1 MLTEVVSG
9 GRTLFKDVIEAR
21 AAEHPDKTFM
31 WIDEQSCSYGELR
44 ARTRR
49 SALALQ
55 RLGLGRGEVVASFG
69 RTSFDAISLMFAASM
84 VGGIYMPVN
93 VHYKGTYLLHQLR
106 DAGATIVLA
115 DRELLDRIESCVD
128 ELPALRIVLVADAD
142 PDAGIDRRV
151 GHVQVMGASALHR
164 EVAGEE
170 LTAEPTG
177 WNVPSCLFYTSGTT
191 GMSKGVL
198 LTQHNLVTCAGLFN
212 RNYGIGPDDVQY
224 SAVPLFHISG
234 AYTSVITV
242 LVGGRTG
249 ILDTKFHVS
258 TCWDRVR
265 ELGATVF
272 FGVGAMVMMLWSL
285 PRTPE
290 DATLPIRLMLTA
302 PIPADMWRP
311 IEERYGCEILTGYG
325 QSEVVMLTQMIA
337 GEDNVPGSA
346 GRVLDLFE
354 LRIVDDEDEDV
365 PLGEPGE
372 IVMRPKQNHVMFEGY
387 VGNPA
392 ATLSQM
398 RNMWFHTGDLGRLDA
413 AGNLWF
419 IDRKKDAIRRRGE
432 NISSFEVEKS
442 VVEHPDVAECAAFA
456 VPSTLGEDEVM
467 VVVVPVAGGR
477 VEPAALAEHCT
488 EVLPRFARP
497 RYIEVVEA
505 LPKSVTGRVQKHELR
520 AIGVG
525 PATWDVDAAGHGA
538 APARS

>member
-1 MLTEVVSG
+1 VTAGDSSN
-9 GRTLFKDVIEAR
+9 GRTLFGDVIDAR
-21 AAEHPDKTFM
+21 AAEHPDKVFL
-31 WIDEQSCSYGELR
+31 WIDEQSCTYGELR
-44 ARTRR
+44 TRTRR
-49 SALALQ
+49 TALALQ
-55 RLGLGRGEVVASFG
+55 RMGLGRGEVVASFG
-69 RTSFDAISLMFAASM
+69 RTSFDAISLMFAASR
-84 VGGIYMPVN
+84 VGGVYMPVN
-93 VHYKGTYLLHQLR
+93 IHYKGDYLAHQLR
-106 DAGATIVLA
+106 DSGATIILA
-115 DRELLDRIESCVD
+115 DRELLDRIEACID
-128 ELPALRIVLVADAD
+128 QLPSLRTVLVTDAEV
-142 PDAGIDRRV
+142 DRRI
-151 GHVQVMGASALHR
+151 GHVSVRGASELHR
-164 EVAGEE
+164 DVAGEE
-170 LTAEPTG
+170 LTAEPTP

-198 LTQHNLVTCAGLFN
+198 LTQHNLITCAGLFN
-212 RNYGIGPDDVQY
+212 RNYGIGPEDVQY

-249 ILDTKFHVS
+249 ALDTKFHVS

-285 PRTPE
+285 PPSPE

-302 PIPADMWRP
+302 PIPADLWRP

-337 GEDNVPGSA
+337 GDDNVPGSS

-354 LRIVDDEDEDV
+354 LRVVDDEDEDV

-372 IVMRPKQNHVMFEGY
+372 IVLRPKQNHVMFEGY
-387 VGNPA
+387 IGRPE
-392 ATLSQM
+392 ATLGQM
-398 RNMWFHTGDLGRLDA
+398 RNMWFHTGDLGRLDE
-413 AGNLWF
+413 AGNLYF

-442 VVEHPDVAECAAFA
+442 VVGHPHVAECAAFA

-467 VVVVPVAGGR
+467 VAVVAVAGQT
-477 VEPAALAEHCT
+477 VDPAALADHCA

-497 RYIEVVEA
+497 RYIEVVAA

-525 PATWDVDAAGHGA
+525 ARTWDVDAAGYRA
-538 APARS
+538 EPARS